1 MVIAGLTG
9 VSRLT
14 THKGF
19 LQAPKATTSIDG
31 NNTEGSRLHFTML
44 IDLSCRAKNTNGI
57 NKLSQLNSIKIAS
70 PSTFTNHST
79 VSATFTV
86 EAATSPRI
94 DGARDDLS
102 WTLLGNARNEAQCW
116 RQGDE
121 SIFETAQAL
130 CITDNRNRILLGRD
144 LSNRTLVH
152 LTTL

>member
-57 NKLSQLNSIKIAS
+57 NKLSQLNSIKIALQRLPTTQLYQPPLRS
-70 PSTFTNHST
+70 RLQRLRESTEPVT
-79 VSATFTV
+79 
-86 EAATSPRI
+86 I
-94 DGARDDLS
+94 
-102 WTLLGNARNEAQCW
+102 
-116 RQGDE
+116 
-121 SIFETAQAL
+121 
-130 CITDNRNRILLGRD
+130 
-144 LSNRTLVH
+144 
-152 LTTL
+152 